1 MKDPLLGPIILQI
14 LLISINAFFA
24 STEMA
29 VISLNSNKL
38 RKMAEDGDK
47 DAIRMLKLV
56 DEPANFLSTIQ
67 ILSFR
72 TFSQPGLN
80 ACILSHKACIKAIK
94 RRNPSPFCGKIKSV
108 KKTLLNKKRKE
119 SSWLIILQ
127 ILMQ

>member
-1 MKDPLLGPIILQI
+1 MPPFFYAYKERQKNTHHDRMSFPYHSSVSTLSLTGCCVVLELVSRTLFIGYLLYYYIFLIL
-14 LLISINAFFA
+14 SMCYRF
-24 STEMA
+24 
-29 VISLNSNKL
+29 
-38 RKMAEDGDK
+38 
-47 DAIRMLKLV
+47 
-56 DEPANFLSTIQ
+56 
-67 ILSFR
+67 LSFR

-80 ACILSHKACIKAIK
+80 ACTLSHKACIKAIK